1 MRFNALGL
9 LALEFNE
16 KAGHKYQQLF
26 DFMSTV
32 TPFSTVSEFI
42 EVLQTRK
49 WKFYSTVQQPVV
61 SIISSLFNV
70 HTYFDATYQSIINQT
85 FQNFE
90 WIIVDDCSTKP
101 EARALFESL
110 PKRHAKIKTFQH
122 PTNKGLA
129 AGRNTAITQAT
140 GKYLFF
146 MDLDDLIDATYIEK
160 CVLFLET
167 HPDFS
172 FVNSYSVG
180 FQAQEYWWNHGF
192 DKPARFLQQNWVTG
206 RLLYRKSD
214 FDSLG
219 GFDEDLR
226 FYEDWERWL
235 KAITNHQ
242 KGWTIPEYLDCYRR
256 RDCGLLEA
264 SRKNTVESKR
274 VTDLIQSRYQSF
286 FQKNLNNLDNIEIR
300 RDNFNVHQIRAQI
313 TVANPLKRDK
323 DSKRVLCFFPHLHVG
338 GADKFNLDLV
348 SLLTSRSYDFTIVT
362 TLESTHPWHQYFYTI
377 TPDIFHLPNILND
390 SHWLA
395 FTKYIIESRQINIV
409 FISNCYIAYYFLP
422 FLSKEFPHVALI
434 DFTHTFDPGW
444 RGIGYPRLSCQFSQ
458 FLDYQVVASKFLAH
472 YYQNL
477 NRGKEEKIKTCYTN
491 IDTEYWTHNNHRR
504 QEIRS
509 KLKIT
514 DDTIV
519 LLFPARIVE
528 QKRPLFLVDII
539 KALINNVSIP
549 ISVIVIGDG
558 HLLPKMQ
565 AKISQLGLDSYFHIL
580 SSVASAEML
589 GFYSAV
595 DILLLPSAYEGIS
608 LAIYE
613 AMSMQL
619 PVVAA
624 DVGGQAELVT
634 IETGFLVVKGDSDE
648 QEVNLY
654 LQILLP
660 LIQNQQ
666 LRHQIGL
673 QARQRVVESFGLA
686 KMADQMEEIFT
697 EAITCSHK
705 SKPDVDLALAEETL
719 LIALEYLHQEQ
730 VLNKLWQDNCVLR
743 EERHELSWKKR
754 AMESSKFWQLRK
766 QWFKLK
772 RLLRLTVEEEI

>member
-1 MRFNALGL
+1 
-9 LALEFNE
+9 
-16 KAGHKYQQLF
+16 
-26 DFMSTV
+26 MSTV
-32 TPFSTVSEFI
+32 TPFSTVREFI
-42 EVLQTRK
+42 QVLQRRK
-49 WKFYSTVQQPVV
+49 WKFYSPVYHEPVV
-61 SIISSLFNV
+61 SIISSFFNA
-70 HTYFDATYQSIINQT
+70 HTYFEATYQSIINQT

-90 WIIVDDCSTKP
+90 WIIVDDCSTEP
-101 EARALFESL
+101 EAWALFDSL
-110 PKRHAKIKTFQH
+110 PQRYGKIKTLQH
-122 PTNKGLA
+122 HTNRGLA
-129 AGRNTAITQAT
+129 AGRNTAIAHAT
-140 GKYLFF
+140 GKYLFL
-146 MDLDDLIDATYIEK
+146 MDLDDLIDPTYIEK

-167 HPDFS
+167 HPEFS

-256 RDCGLLEA
+256 LDSGLLET
-264 SRKNTVESKR
+264 SRQNTVEEKR
-274 VTDLIQSRYQSF
+274 VTDIIQSRYQSF
-286 FQKNLNNLDNIEIR
+286 FQKSLKNTEIK
-300 RDNFNVHQIRAQI
+300 RDSFDINQIRTQI
-313 TVANPLKRDK
+313 TVENPLKRDQ
-323 DSKRVLCFFPHLHVG
+323 DSKRILCFFPHLQVG

-348 SLLTSRSYDFTIVT
+348 ELLTNRNYDFTIVT

-395 FTKYIIESRQINIV
+395 FTKYIIESRQIEII

-422 FLSKEFPHVALI
+422 FLSREFPHIALI

-458 FLDYQVVASKFLAH
+458 FLDYQVVASQSLAN
-472 YYQNL
+472 YYQNVDPH
-477 NRGKEEKIKTCYTN
+477 KEKIKICHIN
-491 IDTEYWTHNNHRR
+491 VDTEYWVHNSHKRAL
-504 QEIRS
+504 IRS
-509 KLKIT
+509 NLKIA

-539 KALINNVSIP
+539 QALISNVSISAP
-549 ISVIVIGDG
+549 VSVIVIGDG
-558 HLLPKMQ
+558 FLLPTMQ
-565 AKISQLGLDSYFHIL
+565 AKISQLGLNPYFHIL
-580 SSVASAEML
+580 TSVASAEMV
-589 GFYSAV
+589 GFYSAA

-619 PVVAA
+619 PVIAA

-634 IETGFLVVKGDSDE
+634 TETGFLVTQGNRDE
-648 QEVNLY
+648 QEVNSY
-654 LQILLP
+654 LQILLL

-673 QARQRVVESFGLA
+673 QARQRVVELFALA
-686 KMADQMEEIFT
+686 KMADQMEDIFT
-697 EAITCSHK
+697 EAITLSHK
-705 SKPDVDLALAEETL
+705 SKPNVNLGMAEETL

-730 VLNKLWQDNCVLR
+730 VLNKLWQENCLLK

-754 AMESSKFWQLRK
+754 AMESSKFWKLRR
-766 QWFKLK
+766 QWFQFK
-772 RLLRLTVEEEI
+772 RFLGLTIEEEI